1 MLTILRVL
9 IGWHFMY
16 EGVVKLWNPG
26 WSAGGYLMDSQGFF
40 ADYFYSIAANPS
52 LLSTV
57 DFLNIW
63 GLILIGLALILGI
76 FTRAA
81 LWGGMVLLA
90 MYYLSHP
97 AIIGVKYA
105 LPSEGSYLWVNKN
118 LIEIAAMAVLLVFP
132 ASRAAG
138 IDRFV
143 ASWLDSRQASA
154 GGLPV
159 REEKKKKMAA

>member
-1 MLTILRVL
+1 
-9 IGWHFMY
+9 
-16 EGVVKLWNPG
+16 
-26 WSAGGYLMDSQGFF
+26 
-40 ADYFYSIAANPS
+40 
-52 LLSTV
+52 
-57 DFLNIW
+57 
-63 GLILIGLALILGI
+63 
-76 FTRAA
+76 
-81 LWGGMVLLA
+81 MVLLA